1 MRKEVAAR
9 GAPAGAASL
18 GGAPRRC
25 VSLPPSR
32 PSEISNRGRRLRVAS
47 ALCSSPSYPRHDRQ
61 FIGRRAPQVRSLPV
75 PAPTVPYQSASTDC
89 TLSISKPRRRA
100 SRVAVNCHSHCI
112 RSASRLAQTATP
124 KFVSCHPLRPTF
136 PLPSAWSRRRMK
148 FREHIHN
155 RLASRRAAVIRRPRR
170 AACCSKSTRE
180 LPGRRSSSTST
191 CLSFVPPSSTCSGS
205 AAAPKRC
212 HPCGGCGQPEYVA
225 DALHHRRHLPRTG
238 RNNVVAEIRIEHAA
252 LSIRAGINCAWAGR
266 PRWPASGPSR

>member
-1 MRKEVAAR
+1 MKFTGPIPQGEPVY
-9 GAPAGAASL
+9 GTSL
-18 GGAPRRC
+18 
-25 VSLPPSR
+25 SL
-32 PSEISNRGRRLRVAS
+32 
-47 ALCSSPSYPRHDRQ
+47 
-61 FIGRRAPQVRSLPV
+61 SLSLSLTHPLTSLTRT
-75 PAPTVPYQSASTDC
+75 PTAFE
-89 TLSISKPRRRA
+89 PRRRA
-100 SRVAVNCHSHCI
+100 SCVAVNCHSHCI

-170 AACCSKSTRE
+170 AAYCSTSTRE

-225 DALHHRRHLPRTG
+225 DALHRGRDQDRARCAVDTRWNQLRVGRSATLAGVGTQSMNTRR
-238 RNNVVAEIRIEHAA
+238 
-252 LSIRAGINCAWAGR
+252 
-266 PRWPASGPSR
+266 ASASR